1 MFSVLL
7 FSITMGFFFND
18 SSMDCMARMTRWLTF
33 YTHSRNIPFTLTGSC
48 SCFSVDCDSPFV
60 VELDAPEAAV
70 ALDEE
75 LRSEA
80 VLLLVAE
87 EDVVGLELDC

>member
-1 MFSVLL
+1 M
-7 FSITMGFFFND
+7 
-18 SSMDCMARMTRWLTF
+18 
-33 YTHSRNIPFTLTGSC
+33 
-48 SCFSVDCDSPFV
+48 DCDSPPV

-80 VLLLVAE
+80 VLLVVAE
-87 EDVVGLELDC
+87 EDGVALELDC

>member
-1 MFSVLL
+1 M
-7 FSITMGFFFND
+7 
-18 SSMDCMARMTRWLTF
+18 
-33 YTHSRNIPFTLTGSC
+33 TGSC

-60 VELDAPEAAV
+60 VELDAAEATV

-75 LRSEA
+75 LRSGA

-87 EDVVGLELDC
+87 EDAVGLELDC